1 MIEKRP
7 RRVREGER
15 CTDLVQTPVP
25 PTLRADLVDVAR
37 RLNYN
42 SVAALNRDVLVAF
55 IRDQKR
61 VLDAPKTSGV
71 SEE

>member
-7 RRVREGER
+7 RRVREAER
-15 CTDLVQTPVP
+15 CTDIVQTPVP

-37 RLNYN
+37 RMGYN

-61 VLDAPKTSGV
+61 VLDAPKPAA
-71 SEE
+71 